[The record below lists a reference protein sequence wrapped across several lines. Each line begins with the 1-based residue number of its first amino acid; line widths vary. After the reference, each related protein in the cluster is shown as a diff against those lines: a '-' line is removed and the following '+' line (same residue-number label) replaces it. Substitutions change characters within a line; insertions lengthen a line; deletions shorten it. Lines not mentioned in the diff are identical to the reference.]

1 MQCVAFLQRSPGA
14 ILKEGAFLVI
24 SQKSIIKIV
33 YNTVFDMG
41 IQDQFGRLGAQCY
54 CGSLLRLVPVSS

>member
-41 IQDQFGRLGAQCY
+41 IQDQFGCY